1 LTNAEPEELFPGNRV
16 NKGVNGLPEA
26 KEAAVQ
32 NSLSDSITLVT
43 TLVFYWMI
51 LNLAAPAFTHKAGE
65 TEPPNAD
72 SKLKTFI
79 RDMLEKRGEHF
90 SVSDFLYGAREA
102 RRVIL
107 HDFARGDKDGLRPLV
122 TKEVFDAFC
131 KAIDERTL
139 RQETLDISL
148 DERSSAYIA
157 DARSLVDCSEITVVF
172 AGSKTETV
180 HTADGTE
187 QSWSS
192 DKRLDRW
199 TFRREQNDRDQ
210 NWCAVLIDTVGIDE
224 IAERP
229 SGIKAT

>member
-1 LTNAEPEELFPGNRV
+1 M
-16 NKGVNGLPEA
+16 
-26 KEAAVQ
+26 Q

-43 TLVFYWMI
+43 TLLFYWMI

-157 DARSLVDCSEITVVF
+157 DARSLVDCSEITVVSPDQRLRRYIQPT
-172 AGSKTETV
+172 ALNKAGRRINDWTAGPSEGSKTIAIKT
-180 HTADGTE
+180 G
-187 QSWSS
+187 
-192 DKRLDRW
+192 
-199 TFRREQNDRDQ
+199 
-210 NWCAVLIDTVGIDE
+210 VLC
-224 IAERP
+224 
-229 SGIKAT
+229 